1 MLNNAWTKKVANI
14 CDLIAQEFGYQLANY
29 SRSKDVKA
37 NLGWIPVLIFS
48 VWQQRVS
55 QNDIIAPDF
64 FLFGWWIFSNQG
76 FGRIESLG
84 RKFV

>member
-37 NLGWIPVLIFS
+37 NLG
-48 VWQQRVS
+48 
-55 QNDIIAPDF
+55 
-64 FLFGWWIFSNQG
+64 
-76 FGRIESLG
+76 
-84 RKFV
+84 